1 MGLWNQGQKGEQQ
14 PRGPQDRS
22 GGWQS
27 PAREFMS
34 TRKSA
39 QAKTTTTKKQISQN
53 FRFQMTLSTGNKLL
67 TVKEKLDSLS
77 SHPLAK
83 ALIRGKGTGEM

>member
-1 MGLWNQGQKGEQQ
+1 MGLWNQRQKGEQQ

-22 GGWQS
+22 GSWRS

-39 QAKTTTTKKQISQN
+39 QATTKKQISQN
-53 FRFQMTLSTGNKLL
+53 FRFQKTLSTGNKLL

-83 ALIRGKGTGEM
+83 ALMRGKGWEKCG